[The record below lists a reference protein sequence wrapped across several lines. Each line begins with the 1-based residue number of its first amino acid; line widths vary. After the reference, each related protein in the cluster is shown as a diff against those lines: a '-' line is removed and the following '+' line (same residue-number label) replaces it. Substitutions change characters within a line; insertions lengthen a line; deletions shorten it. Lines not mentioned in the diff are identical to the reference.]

1 MLRKL
6 FFADICTMKT
16 CVILYAGN
24 VSDYALK
31 KEFKGKTAV
40 DVSVEWAVDVEGSEK
55 LFIFSA
61 EPLEYKVKSSVP
73 IEFIIEPSWNTGLLL
88 HHIDE
93 CMQKGGFASA
103 VYSWADCPFLDQSYT
118 KDLLAMHHRY
128 RCEYTFAEGFPY
140 GITPEIIDSG
150 TVRILKNLCEKN
162 THENIDRETIFNL
175 LKTDINSFEIET
187 YIAPFDLRSL
197 RLNFHCGTKRNT
209 LLCARMF
216 ELMENGGESFEKLC
230 YNIAI
235 LKTLPSYYALQISL
249 PCSSSCTYCPYPAFL
264 KKEGSTIRDRKFD
277 NFMSKEKFSEIISKV
292 SDFSGDAVI
301 SLSLWGEAMMH
312 PQIEQFI
319 ELVLTNKD
327 LSLVIE
333 SCSFEFTE
341 EQIERISTIVKK
353 AGSRSN
359 GQKSIYWIISVDAHT
374 ESMYTSLHND
384 GFSLAKTVK
393 NIELLKKYF
402 NGAVYPQF
410 MRLHEN
416 EDELEAFYRFWKA
429 HGTGEL
435 IIQKY
440 DSFAGILEDKKV
452 ADLSPV
458 LRNPCWHLRNDMS
471 VFIDGS
477 VPLCRSVLPS
487 CSLDTTS
494 PNIMGNIFT
503 DSLENIWN
511 RSTKDLENH
520 CKNDYGELCRKCDEY
535 YTFNF

>member
-1 MLRKL
+1 
-6 FFADICTMKT
+6 MKT
-16 CVILYAGN
+16 CVILYAGK
-24 VSDYALK
+24 VSTYALK
-31 KEFKGKTAV
+31 NEFKGKTAL
-40 DVSVEWAVDVEGSEK
+40 DRSVEWAVNVEGAET
-55 LFIFSA
+55 LFILSSN
-61 EPLEYKVKSSVP
+61 PLECKVNSSVP
-73 IEFIIEPSWNTGLLL
+73 IEFIIESSWNTGLLL
-88 HHIDE
+88 HHIDA
-93 CMQKGGFASA
+93 CMQKGGFSTA
-103 VYSWADCPFLDQSYT
+103 VYAWADCPFLDHSYT
-118 KDLLAMHHRY
+118 KELLSVHNKY

-140 GITPEIIDSG
+140 GLTPEIIDNG

-162 THENIDRETIFNL
+162 KEDDITRETIFDL

-197 RLNFHCGTKRNT
+197 RLHFHCGTKRNT
-209 LLCARMF
+209 VLCTRMF
-216 ELMENGGESFEKLC
+216 ELLERGDENFEKLC
-230 YNIAI
+230 TNIAV

-264 KKEGSTIRDRKFD
+264 KEAAGRITEKKLDR
-277 NFMSKEKFSEIISKV
+277 FMSKENFSAIISKI

-312 PQIEQFI
+312 PQIE
-319 ELVLTNKD
+319 ELIAVVLENKE

-333 SCSFEFTE
+333 TCSYEFTE
-341 EQIERISTIVKK
+341 EQIERIRSIVEK
-353 AGSRSN
+353 AGEREN
-359 GQKSIYWIISVDAHT
+359 GQKSIYWIISVDANT
-374 ESMYTSLHND
+374 ESMYSALHND
-384 GFSLAKTVK
+384 DFSLAKAVK

-416 EDELEAFYRFWKA
+416 EEELEGFYRYWKA
-429 HGTGEL
+429 HGNGEL

-440 DSFAGILEDKKV
+440 DSFAGSLEDKKV

-458 LRNPCWHLRNDMS
+458 QRNPCWHLRNDIA
-471 VFIDGS
+471 VFKDGT

-487 CSLDTTS
+487 CSCES
-494 PNIMGNIFT
+494 NSSNIMGNIFA
-503 DSLENIWN
+503 DSLEKIWN
-511 RSTKDLENH
+511 KSTKELENH